1 MQELIEQDMRLE
13 QQSHELAAQIR
24 QRPPHER
31 ESLRRQLA
39 ELVEQHFEVRQKRRE
54 LQVQRLAEELE
65 RLRAAIGRRNESR
78 PAIVEQRL
86 RDLLGEPRDLD
97 F

>member
-1 MQELIEQDMRLE
+1 
-13 QQSHELAAQIR
+13 
-24 QRPPHER
+24 
-31 ESLRRQLA
+31 
-39 ELVEQHFEVRQKRRE
+39 VEQHFEVRQKRRE

>member
-1 MQELIEQDMRLE
+1 MQELTKLDERLE
-13 QQSHELAAQIR
+13 KQSRELAAQIW

-39 ELVEQHFEVRQKRRE
+39 ELVEQHFEVRQKQRE
-54 LQVQRLAEELE
+54 LALQRLTEHLE
-65 RLRAAIGRRNESR
+65 RIRATIARRNELR
-78 PAIVEQRL
+78 PAIVEQRI
-86 RDLLGEPRDLD
+86 RDLLGQPPDLD